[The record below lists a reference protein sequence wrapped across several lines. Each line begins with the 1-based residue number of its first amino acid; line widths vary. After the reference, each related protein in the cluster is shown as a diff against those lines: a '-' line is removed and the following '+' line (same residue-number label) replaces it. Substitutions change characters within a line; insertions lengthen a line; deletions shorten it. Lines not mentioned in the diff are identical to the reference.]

1 MENIDEMDH
10 AMIISPQNAGIP
22 VKETL
27 EKTQTFSSMDKT
39 GKEGGAPSATDN
51 ASMAEG

>member
-1 MENIDEMDH
+1 MDH